1 MEHKNCRLFMIT
13 GTLVTQFSLT
23 GTQGHDLIL
32 QTKNVLS
39 YLMNFSYFK
48 IRLFARFLACA
59 FYFWVNFCPFVGLN
73 VDSLL

>member
-13 GTLVTQFSLT
+13 GSHSANEKRSV
-23 GTQGHDLIL
+23 
-32 QTKNVLS
+32 VS
-39 YLMNFSYFK
+39 YEPQLGYFK
-48 IRLFARFLACA
+48 IHLFARFLACA